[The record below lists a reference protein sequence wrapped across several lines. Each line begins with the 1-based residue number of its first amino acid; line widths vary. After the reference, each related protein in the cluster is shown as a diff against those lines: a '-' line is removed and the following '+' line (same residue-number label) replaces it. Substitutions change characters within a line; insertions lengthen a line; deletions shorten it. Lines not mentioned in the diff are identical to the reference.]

1 MEESQSSSDFKRNK
15 KARWDARAQ
24 RKNCHNRK
32 LKVNGFENRPNSRL
46 IFSRSKTTREKMR
59 LIVIYC
65 ALVHLTHAFMADW
78 LIEFLELVEKT
89 SFTEQEIEH
98 WYKVSIFE

>member
-1 MEESQSSSDFKRNK
+1 
-15 KARWDARAQ
+15 
-24 RKNCHNRK
+24 
-32 LKVNGFENRPNSRL
+32 
-46 IFSRSKTTREKMR
+46 MR

-98 WYKVSIFE
+98 WYKVSIFG